1 MDNKTIQMACLI
13 LLFYTAVLSGAVG
26 FILGRLY

>member
-1 MDNKTIQMACLI
+1 MDKETIQILACVALYAA
-13 LLFYTAVLSGAVG
+13 FLSGAVG

>member
-1 MDNKTIQMACLI
+1 MDNKTIQTLACVAL
-13 LLFYTAVLSGAVG
+13 YASVLSGAVG

>member
-1 MDNKTIQMACLI
+1 MDNKTIQILACVALYAA
-13 LLFYTAVLSGAVG
+13 FLSGAVG